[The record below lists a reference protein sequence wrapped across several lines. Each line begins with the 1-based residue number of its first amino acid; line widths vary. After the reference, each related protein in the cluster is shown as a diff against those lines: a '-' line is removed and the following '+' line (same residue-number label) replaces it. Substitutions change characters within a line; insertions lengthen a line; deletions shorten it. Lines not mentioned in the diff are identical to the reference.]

1 MKTSLKALTLFSA
14 ACIPSAF
21 AVELAGVSLPAG
33 FDPLA
38 AFSAFVTSLVMLVAF
53 TDYARPR
60 RPLTASSV
68 MQRAPLAKATHPLA
82 A

>member
-14 ACIPSAF
+14 ACIPGAF

-33 FDPLA
+33 LDPLG
-38 AFSAFVTSLVMLVAF
+38 AFSAFVASVVTLVVF
-53 TDYARPR
+53 TDYRRPR
-60 RPLTASSV
+60 RRLMESA
-68 MQRAPLAKATHPLA
+68 MMHRAHLAKATHPLA